1 MDEPSGLPDEPPL
14 TSDDGVDS
22 ARFRTI
28 LGHFATGVTVVTG
41 HGPDGPAG
49 MAANSFTS
57 VSLDPPLVLVCMAHT
72 SSTWPAIKA
81 SGHFAVNVLGDH
93 QEETC
98 RRFGARSGDRFEG
111 VGWSHG
117 KTGSPILHEAIAYVD
132 CVIDA
137 EYEAGDHMI
146 VVGRVVDLGLPA
158 EGGPLLF
165 WRGGYARLG
174 Q

>member
-1 MDEPSGLPDEPPL
+1 MEPSGLPSEPPL
-14 TSDDGVDS
+14 SSEDGVDS

-41 HGPDGPAG
+41 HSADGPAG
-49 MAANSFTS
+49 LAANSFTS
-57 VSLDPPLVLVCMAHT
+57 VSLEPPLILVCMAH
-72 SSTWPAIKA
+72 SSGTWPLIRD
-81 SGHFAVNVLGDH
+81 SGHFAVNILGDH

-111 VGWSHG
+111 VGWTRG
-117 KTGSPILHEAIAYVD
+117 KTGSPVLHEAIAFID
-132 CVIDA
+132 CVIEA
-137 EYEAGDHMI
+137 EHVAGDHMI
-146 VVGRVVDLGLPA
+146 VVGRVVDLGELA

>member
-1 MDEPSGLPDEPPL
+1 MEPSGLPSEPPL
-14 TSDDGVDS
+14 TNDGIDS

-49 MAANSFTS
+49 LAANSFTS

-72 SSTWPAIKA
+72 SSTWPAIRD
-81 SGHFAVNVLGDH
+81 SGHFAVNILGEH
-93 QEETC
+93 QEDTC

-111 VGWSHG
+111 VGWTAG
-117 KTGSPILHEAIAYVD
+117 KTGSPVLHEAIAFVD

-137 EYEAGDHMI
+137 EHDAGDHVI
-146 VVGRVVDLGLPA
+146 VGGRVLDVGQPA
-158 EGGPLLF
+158 EGGGPLLF
-165 WRGGYARLG
+165 WRGGYSRLG

>member
-1 MDEPSGLPDEPPL
+1 MEASGPVPEPPL
-14 TSDDGVDS
+14 TSDDGIDS

-41 HGPDGPAG
+41 HGTDGPAG
-49 MAANSFTS
+49 LAANSFTS

-72 SSTWPAIKA
+72 SSTWPAIRN
-81 SGHFAVNVLGDH
+81 SRRFAVNILGEH

-98 RRFGARSGDRFEG
+98 RRFSAKGGDRFEG
-111 VGWSHG
+111 VGWAPG
-117 KTGSPILHEAIAYVD
+117 KTGSPVLDDAIAYVD
-132 CVIDA
+132 CVIEA
-137 EYEAGDHMI
+137 EHEAGDHII
-146 VVGRVVDLGLPA
+146 VVGRVVDLGQPA
-158 EGGPLLF
+158 DGGPLLF

>member
-1 MDEPSGLPDEPPL
+1 MDESFGPPPEPPL
-14 TSDDGVDS
+14 TFADGIDS

-41 HGPDGPAG
+41 GGPQGPSG
-49 MAANSFTS
+49 LAANSFTS

-72 SSTWPAIKA
+72 STTWPQVRD
-81 SGHFAVNVLGDH
+81 SGYFAVNILGED
-93 QEETC
+93 QEDTC
-98 RRFGARSGDRFEG
+98 RRFGAKTGDRFEG
-111 VGWSHG
+111 VGWGPG
-117 KTGSPILHEAIAYVD
+117 KTGSPILDEAIAYVD
-132 CVIDA
+132 CVIAA
-137 EYEAGDHMI
+137 EHEAGDHMI

>member
-1 MDEPSGLPDEPPL
+1 MEPSGSPPEPPL
-14 TSDDGVDS
+14 AFYEGIDS

-41 HGPDGPAG
+41 HGPDGPSG
-49 MAANSFTS
+49 LAANSFTS
-57 VSLDPPLVLVCMAHT
+57 VSLEPPLVLVCMAHEST
-72 SSTWPAIKA
+72 TWPVIRA
-81 SGHFAVNVLGDH
+81 SGRFAVNILGEH

-111 VGWSHG
+111 VGWTTG

-132 CVIDA
+132 CIIDA
-137 EYEAGDHMI
+137 EHEAGDHVI
-146 VVGRVVDLGLPA
+146 VVGRVVDLGQPA

-174 Q
+174 P

>member
-1 MDEPSGLPDEPPL
+1 MEPSGPNPEPPL
-14 TSDDGVDS
+14 SFEEGIDS

-41 HGPDGPAG
+41 HGPAGPSG

-57 VSLDPPLVLVCMAHT
+57 VSLDPPLILVCMAT
-72 SSTWPAIKA
+72 ASSTWPAIRE
-81 SGHFAVNVLGDH
+81 SGHFAVNILG
-93 QEETC
+93 EEHEEMC
-98 RRFGARSGDRFEG
+98 RRFGAKAGDRFEG
-111 VGWSHG
+111 VGWNPG
-117 KTGSPILHEAIAYVD
+117 KTGSPILADAIAYVD
-132 CVIDA
+132 CVIEA
-137 EYEAGDHMI
+137 EHEAGDHTI
-146 VVGRVVDLGLPA
+146 VVGRVVDLGQPA